1 MDRGPYIHQLI
12 WWLQNMNEWQACHES
27 SAVICPVLQSY
38 ITVEPRFTSS
48 LLLSRTILFSALFWF
63 FWLHRTTCRILVPWQ
78 GIECDWATAVKVRS
92 SNHWT
97 ARGFPTFNQ
106 TLLPIWQRVMP
117 QRQCAWNS
125 LETSGCMGSLCCT
138 GKYFFSFYFILVQ
151 LAYNVLLISAV
162 QQSNSA
168 IHIQNGLVFLL
179 LNFKSSLCI
188 LDNSPLSDASFE
200 NSFCWSVPCPLY
212 SFYIIFHRA
221 EVFNFCGT
229 LENVEVWS
237 HLTQLSSHE
246 TTYHWLQPIQR
257 GFPGGSDGKESACN
271 AGDSGSIPGLGRS
284 PGGGNGNPL

>member
-1 MDRGPYIHQLI
+1 MTCKLEYLFSVFICHRYIF
-12 WWLQNMNEWQACHES
+12 S
-27 SAVICPVLQSY
+27 D
-38 ITVEPRFTSS
+38 
-48 LLLSRTILFSALFWF
+48 LSRYLAHILNRLF
-63 FWLHRTTCRILVPWQ
+63 
-78 GIECDWATAVKVRS
+78 
-92 SNHWT
+92 
-97 ARGFPTFNQ
+97 
-106 TLLPIWQRVMP
+106 
-117 QRQCAWNS
+117 
-125 LETSGCMGSLCCT
+125 
-138 GKYFFSFYFILVQ
+138 
-151 LAYNVLLISAV
+151 
-162 QQSNSA
+162 
-168 IHIQNGLVFLL
+168 VFLL
-179 LNFKSSLCI
+179 LDFKRSLCI